1 MSNYQKGLAEI
12 QGNERQWSAFQ
23 KTGHTVVIAGPGSG
37 KTKILSVK
45 VAKLLRDDI
54 IAPKGLACLTY
65 TQMMANELEKRL
77 NSFGVLDRPNVV
89 TNTVHGFCLSH
100 IIYPFAEI
108 FELSIPN
115 PIKIASKKM
124 CDFCF
129 DKARKRTS
137 YKKYDPTNKDDCK
150 FKEKVEKYGLQ
161 RADMSFDQWES
172 QEYAKLLKAYY
183 EILQDN
189 GYVNFDLIV
198 RLSLQ
203 LIINQKLVRQSLYSK
218 FEWFV
223 VDEYQDLG
231 YPLFRIVT
239 ELIKDTPIKL
249 FVIGDPDQSIY
260 DFAGTDPKYL
270 IELAKR
276 PDMQPIFKL
285 EENYRTA
292 SEIITIS
299 KTILK
304 PFCNYKSDKKGGI
317 FRIIEAS
324 AVEQNTCVTNLVQEH
339 VGNGI
344 FNNSIAIL
352 HPWRESN
359 GEGINIIANEFKS
372 KQIKFTLDKNQHY
385 DNKLNLIRWLEYL
398 GELCLRGFELTSI
411 TSNKTFDDLVRAWFK
426 IVNPQALDVEQYN
439 QERIKLIELIWSIR
453 AENMHLNEW
462 LIYVKDRLD
471 FNYSLI
477 NYRKIFPDEV
487 EELENIL
494 RMTNQDGELS
504 KWNLQDFANLEQGI
518 QLTTIHSSKGM
529 EFDVVIIAGVEKIW
543 NDENGKRQFYVGVTR
558 AKREVCLVYSKT
570 SSGTTPQYIKKLVRE
585 CQHLEG
591 FSHISSCL

>member
-1 MSNYQKGLAEI
+1 MSNYQKSLAEI
-12 QGNERQWSAFQ
+12 QGNEHQWSAFR

-54 IAPKGLACLTY
+54 IAPRGLACLTY

-77 NSFGVLDRPNVV
+77 NSLGVLDRPNVV

-108 FELSIPN
+108 FELGIPN
-115 PIKIASKKM
+115 PIRIASKKI

-137 YKKYDPTNKDDCK
+137 YKRYDPINKNDCK
-150 FKEKVEKYGLQ
+150 FKEEVEKYGLK
-161 RADMSFDQWES
+161 RADISFDQWENK
-172 QEYAKLLKAYY
+172 EYAKLLKAYY

-203 LIINQKLVRQSLYSK
+203 LIINQRLVRQSLYAK

-260 DFAGTDPKYL
+260 NFAGTDPKYL
-270 IELAKR
+270 IELANR

-292 SEIITIS
+292 SEIIAIS
-299 KTILK
+299 KTILE
-304 PFCNYKSDKKGGI
+304 PFCNYKSGKKGGI
-317 FRIIEAS
+317 FRIIEAN
-324 AVEQNTCVTNLVQEH
+324 AIEQITCITKLVQEH
-339 VGNGI
+339 IGSGI
-344 FNNSIAIL
+344 LSSSIAVL

-359 GEGINIIANEFKS
+359 GEGINIIANEFQS
-372 KQIKFTLDKNQHY
+372 KQIKFTLDKNQYY
-385 DNKLNLIRWLEYL
+385 DNKLNLIKWLEDL
-398 GELCLRGFELTSI
+398 GGLCLGGFEIASI
-411 TSNKTFDDLVRAWFK
+411 ISTKTFDDLVRSWFK
-426 IVNPQALDVEQYN
+426 IVNPQALDVEQNN
-439 QERIKLIELIWSIR
+439 QERIKLIELVWSIKG
-453 AENMHLNEW
+453 ENMHLSEW
-462 LIYVKDRLD
+462 LIYVRDKLD
-471 FNYSLI
+471 FNSSLI
-477 NYRKIFPDEV
+477 KHEKIFPDEI
-487 EELENIL
+487 EEFENL
-494 RMTNQDGELS
+494 MKMTNQDGELS
-504 KWNLQDFANLEQGI
+504 KWSLQDFANLEQGI

-543 NDENGKRQFYVGVTR
+543 DDENGKRQFYVGVTR
-558 AKREVCLVYSKT
+558 AKQEVCLVYSKT
-570 SSGTTPQYIKKLVRE
+570 KSGSIPKYIRKLVKD
-585 CQHLEG
+585 CQHLDG
-591 FSHISSCL
+591 FSHTSTYL